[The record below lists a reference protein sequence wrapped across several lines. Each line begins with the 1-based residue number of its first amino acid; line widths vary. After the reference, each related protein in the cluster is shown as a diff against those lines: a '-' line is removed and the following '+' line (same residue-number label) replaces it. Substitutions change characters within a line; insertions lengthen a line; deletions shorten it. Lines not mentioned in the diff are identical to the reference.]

1 MKVVELGMVLNDDK
15 SGEGLGRRQG
25 ADVQLQCR
33 VTMCHTH
40 TQDSCVRAS
49 GASLKGTSSFRPGMK
64 NCRRDFSVFNLK
76 DESGSPRERL
86 QGQVTSTSLLRQT
99 KSWVIK
105 RLQLYLSQRAT
116 R

>member
-40 TQDSCVRAS
+40 KTAVYAPPEQVSREQV
-49 GASLKGTSSFRPGMK
+49 P
-64 NCRRDFSVFNLK
+64 SVL
-76 DESGSPRERL
+76 E
-86 QGQVTSTSLLRQT
+86 
-99 KSWVIK
+99 
-105 RLQLYLSQRAT
+105 
-116 R
+116 